1 MKLGQTTTTEN
12 IIYFLIHFILLKM
25 HFVLMIYLK
34 VMVIMF
40 HELILHVLESFIN
53 NNVLNGS
60 ND

>member
-1 MKLGQTTTTEN
+1 MKLGQTTTTEI